1 MTRFMSKENRIVKLT
16 LQAEE
21 DLQEIYVYG
30 RETWGKERA
39 QLFIIVLYDRFQ
51 FLCGNPEIGRK
62 REEFYPGCR
71 SWVFESYVIF
81 YQVKDA
87 YIEVIGVVHGSKD
100 INRYF
105 RDE

>member
-1 MTRFMSKENRIVKLT
+1 MSKENRIVKLT

-30 RETWGKERA
+30 RESWGKERA
-39 QLFIIVLYDRFQ
+39 ELLFQ